1 MRTSSRS
8 SPDSQNNSTTPS
20 TLWSFLSAPIAGNA
34 SFLAGSLHWLA
45 IAFKWFL
52 NLILIF
58 LAVGVVLGIGSLIF
72 GSLNL
77 YPIRRGDE
85 SKGSGDGDRGGGLDA
100 GMLTELEL
108 RSLGYDEEDE
118 EGCSS
123 ESDEEI

>member
-1 MRTSSRS
+1 M
-8 SPDSQNNSTTPS
+8 
-20 TLWSFLSAPIAGNA
+20 
-34 SFLAGSLHWLA
+34 
-45 IAFKWFL
+45 
-52 NLILIF
+52 
-58 LAVGVVLGIGSLIF
+58 GIGSLIF

-77 YPIRRGDE
+77 YQIRRGDE